1 MALLLN
7 SAGTPEP
14 SPEIRRRLQAV
25 HPGLDLKFNIGT
37 PAHWMVTM
45 AWPENDRRW
54 GMVQRQEIGGGAS
67 YSILGWLPL
76 DCPIDQAPNYLERF
90 LRTATEDST
99 RDLLAHVSR
108 YNTEVLPAAQVDEAL
123 QAVLGSGSP
132 IGDDRVAKKGKRTLH
147 KTIS

>member
-1 MALLLN
+1 MALIYN

-25 HPGLDLKFNIGT
+25 HPGLGLQFNAVT
-37 PAHWMVTM
+37 PKHWMVTM
-45 AWPENDRRW
+45 AWPEGDQRW

-76 DCPIDQAPNYLERF
+76 DCPIEQAPNYLERF

-99 RDLLAHVSR
+99 RELLAHVGR
-108 YNTEVLPAAQVDEAL
+108 YNAEVLPAAQVNEAL
-123 QAVLGSGSP
+123 EAVLGSGSP
-132 IGDDRVAKKGKRTLH
+132 TGDDRPAKKGKRTLH